1 MFNTNLENIF
11 ILSNGEN
18 VPVVI
23 ENRRGA
29 RNVTLRPKTSP
40 KKEIHISKPWTTS
53 TKFVMNFLESKRKWV
68 EHIFDS
74 VPDKEQIKP
83 NTTITF
89 LDRDVKLMHDE
100 KARGNC
106 YMDTDKTILC
116 IGGGADMFERRV
128 RDFIKAELLNEIKQ
142 IIKTTPRESW
152 PNRITLRDT
161 TSRWGSCSA
170 DGNISFSWR
179 LAFAPYEV
187 MRYVVMHELSHR
199 KYMDHSAKF
208 WANVSELYGF
218 GVERAKRW
226 LAKNGQS
233 LHKYF

>member
-1 MFNTNLENIF
+1 MSGENIF
-11 ILSNGEN
+11 VLSNGES

-40 KKEIHISKPWTTS
+40 KMEIHISKPWTTS

-68 EHIFDS
+68 EHIFNAA
-74 VPDKEQIKP
+74 PQKEKIKP
-83 NTTITF
+83 GMIISI
-89 LDRDVKLMHDE
+89 LGRDVCITHDE
-100 KARGNC
+100 SMRSNK
-106 YMDTDKTILC
+106 YMDDEKTVLC

-128 RDFIKAELLNEIKQ
+128 RDCIKSELLSEIKA
-142 IIKTTPRESW
+142 IIKTTPREYW
-152 PNRITLRDT
+152 PNHITLRDT
-161 TSRWGSCSA
+161 SSRWGSCSSN
-170 DGNISFSWR
+170 GHISFSWR

-199 KYMDHSAKF
+199 KYMDHSPAF
-208 WANVSELYGF
+208 WANVSQLYGF

-226 LAKNGQS
+226 LSKNGQS
-233 LHKYF
+233 LHRYF